1 MRKAIVVMLL
11 TSFFSMVVITGCTNA
26 KKEQSV
32 KTNEYDKNADSL
44 QVVAIV
50 KDFFKAFDERDLQK
64 MNEILGP
71 GIKIIHHN
79 GATTNRDEMLT
90 VIKETKNWWPRTR
103 KLSDFEFIGST
114 DIAAVGV
121 MNEVIFSLPKNKKIV
136 ELYKESWIFK
146 KIETQW
152 KPVRCHYSKVIVDKH
167 SEEVE

>member
-11 TSFFSMVVITGCTNA
+11 TSFFSMVVITGCKNA
-26 KKEQSV
+26 KKEEPA
-32 KTNEYDKNADSL
+32 KTNEYDKNADSV
-44 QVVAIV
+44 QVVGIV

-103 KLSDFEFIGST
+103 KLSDFEFIGSAG
-114 DIAAVGV
+114 IALVGV
-121 MNEVIFSLPKNKKIV
+121 MNEVI
-136 ELYKESWIFK
+136 
-146 KIETQW
+146 
-152 KPVRCHYSKVIVDKH
+152 RR
-167 SEEVE
+167 